1 MDSKVLESLMIPEYE
16 IATEGIGSKIMN
28 IFKNSFRII
37 MNVIN
42 TIIKF
47 INNIINKLKLKK
59 TIHNDRE
66 TYLKN
71 RKLSKKYYETIK
83 DLLYFIPNYMELII
97 TNCFTVN
104 TYNIRYDKENLHN
117 RNINDIDNEYN
128 ELKQKFENMKNDI
141 KDNKLYFLEFE
152 RNTIINSLEKT
163 KIKMQKIAE
172 MIKTSIDNQIG
183 DSDTLAN
190 TKTQDEINEQQ
201 KRISEFTS
209 YVTKYQSLFA
219 NVEKF
224 IMNNVSSDVITDKDI
239 VKYEYN
245 IKTD

>member
-1 MDSKVLESLMIPEYE
+1 MDSKVLESLLIPKYE
-16 IATEGIGSKIMN
+16 IATKGLGSKIVN

-71 RKLSKKYYETIK
+71 RKLSKKYYGTIK

-152 RNTIINSLEKT
+152 RNTIINSLEKL
-163 KIKMQKIAE
+163 K
-172 MIKTSIDNQIG
+172 
-183 DSDTLAN
+183 
-190 TKTQDEINEQQ
+190 
-201 KRISEFTS
+201 
-209 YVTKYQSLFA
+209 
-219 NVEKF
+219 
-224 IMNNVSSDVITDKDI
+224 
-239 VKYEYN
+239 
-245 IKTD
+245 